1 MEAVSG
7 TFLKMEQSIKS
18 KLLLVGATSID
29 KAVTI
34 EEADFDMTEQN
45 WLDYVAGGL
54 FAAVKK
60 TKNKRYY
67 ARP

>member
-7 TFLKMEQSIKS
+7 TFLKMEQSIKA
-18 KLLLVGATSID
+18 KLLLAGATSID

-34 EEADFDMTEQN
+34 EEANLDMQEQN
-45 WLDYVAGGL
+45 WLGYVAGGL

-60 TKNKRYY
+60 TKNRRYY

>member
-7 TFLKMEQSIKS
+7 TFLKMEQSIRA

-34 EEADFDMTEQN
+34 EEADLDIEEQN
-45 WLDYVAGGL
+45 WMGYVAGGL
-54 FAAVKK
+54 FSCVKK
-60 TKNKRYY
+60 TRSRRYY
-67 ARP
+67 TAA